1 MDNTRR
7 GFLGAVGAAAAA
19 TAGCVAPS
27 STQGADENRYEQVY
41 EQVSPSVVRIRTY
54 VDGPH
59 GQGSGYLY
67 DGDHVLTNAHVV
79 GDADDI
85 RLQYGDGTWEEVDVV
100 GTDPYS
106 DLAVVEAGR
115 ETVSDPLP
123 LVEQLPDI
131 GTEVLVVGS
140 PLGLE
145 GSASQGIISGRNR
158 SIPGPNNFSIAD
170 AIQTD
175 AALNPGNSGG
185 PIVTLDG
192 EVVAVATAG
201 IPGTDNLGFG
211 VSAPLIRRVAPA
223 LIEDGSYEHSYMGV
237 GILEVEPL
245 LAEANGLDEARGVY
259 IASVVEGGPS
269 DGVLRGSDGQRT
281 VDGTSVPTGGD
292 VVVGFNGTE
301 IRTQGELSRFLA
313 LETSPGDVID
323 VEVIRDGE
331 PRTVELELGSRPA
344 PT

>member
-1 MDNTRR
+1 MDKTRR
-7 GFLGAVGAAAAA
+7 GFLGAVGAAATA

-27 STQGADENRYEQVY
+27 SSRGTGENRYEQVY

-54 VDGPH
+54 ADGPR
-59 GQGSGYLY
+59 GQGSGFFY

-79 GDADDI
+79 SGADDI
-85 RLQYGDGTWEEVDVV
+85 RIQYADGTWEEVEVV

-106 DLAVVEAGR
+106 DLAVIEAGR
-115 ETVSDPLP
+115 DAVSAPLP
-123 LVEQLPDI
+123 LVEELPDI

-192 EVVAVATAG
+192 EVVAVATAN

-211 VSAPLIRRVAPA
+211 VSAPLIERVAPA
-223 LIEDGSYEHSYMGV
+223 LVEDGSYEHSYMGV
-237 GILEVEPL
+237 GILEVDPL
-245 LAEANGLDEARGVY
+245 LAAANDLAEARGVY
-259 IASVVEGGPS
+259 IASVVDGGPS
-269 DGVLRGSDGQRT
+269 DGVLQGSDGTTT

-292 VVVGFNGTE
+292 VVVGFEDTE
-301 IRTQGELSRFLA
+301 IRTQGELSRYLA

-323 VEVIRDGE
+323 VAVVRDGE
-331 PRTVELELGSRPA
+331 RQTVELELGSRPE